1 MTRKSLLTDDGNHLL
16 LFMGVGV
23 QIDKRLPK
31 YSTILSEESD
41 EARRFN
47 TNFNIPLNED
57 FKIETF
63 NDEDL
68 QQITDIELDNGAK
81 ELNIILNGKLKENIQ
96 RARLNSRT
104 NSFRTENF
112 VDTHLYNSSDEKEKK
127 GLFNKVKRLFLRGED
142 RGKEQEVEIIDILQF
157 FHDVKLTVEAQP
169 KYVNRVKDFANL
181 VKKAE
186 KSGQTAL
193 LEKLTRELIIQ
204 KYESV
209 LYAFGYS
216 QYITE
221 EQLVNFVK
229 KTEKGLALD
238 YLYQYVRIIPDE
250 VLKAKEELDKLEVFD
265 NYVILHYDPDM
276 TGVEQTEE
284 EKIEEVKKKQDPIL
298 FGVIAD
304 SKKLYYIADWIDE
317 YCDLTWE
324 QIAETLGKEEVEKSQ
339 LTEKVKL

>member
-1 MTRKSLLTDDGNHLL
+1 MERKSLLTDDGNHLL

-31 YSTILSEESD
+31 YSTIVSEES
-41 EARRFN
+41 ERGRSSS
-47 TNFNIPLNED
+47 NFNITLNED
-57 FKIETF
+57 FTIETF

-104 NSFRTENF
+104 NTFRTEYLG
-112 VDTHLYNSSDEKEKK
+112 DTRLNNSDEQEKK
-127 GLFNKVKRLFLRGED
+127 GIFNKVKRFFLRGED
-142 RGKEQEVEIIDILQF
+142 KGKEQVVETVDILQF

-181 VKKAE
+181 VKKAD

-193 LEKLTRELIIQ
+193 MEKLTKELIIQ

-221 EQLVNFVK
+221 EQLVNFIK
-229 KTEKGLALD
+229 KAEKGLALD

-250 VLKAKEELDKLEVFD
+250 VLKVKEELDKLEVFD

-284 EKIEEVKKKQDPIL
+284 EKIEEVKKRQDPIL

>member
-1 MTRKSLLTDDGNHLL
+1 MERKSLLTDDGNHLL

-31 YSTILSEESD
+31 YSTIVSEES
-41 EARRFN
+41 ERGRSSS
-47 TNFNIPLNED
+47 NFNITLNED
-57 FKIETF
+57 FTIETF

-104 NSFRTENF
+104 NTFRTEYLG
-112 VDTHLYNSSDEKEKK
+112 DTRLNNSDEQEKK
-127 GLFNKVKRLFLRGED
+127 GIFNKVKRFFLRGED
-142 RGKEQEVEIIDILQF
+142 KGKEQVVETVDILQF

-181 VKKAE
+181 VKKAD

-193 LEKLTRELIIQ
+193 MEKLTKELIIQ

-221 EQLVNFVK
+221 EQLVNFIK

-250 VLKAKEELDKLEVFD
+250 VLKVKEELDKLEVFD

-284 EKIEEVKKKQDPIL
+284 EKIEEVKKRQDPIL